1 MRGLR
6 AAYRG
11 ANSKGEQ
18 MKVIVMIAL
27 ILASCTSWSAEAY
40 LLEMP
45 KNTVG
50 KVEAARAILFKK
62 SGAVFRCQEVELSD
76 KLTLKVKR
84 K

>member
-1 MRGLR
+1 
-6 AAYRG
+6 
-11 ANSKGEQ
+11 
-18 MKVIVMIAL
+18 MKVSLMLLVVML
-27 ILASCTSWSAEAY
+27 VLATCTSWSAEAY